1 MVVAAGAVVRGEI
14 PSHCVVAGVPARV
27 VRRWLP
33 ERGWVDV
40 RPEPVAGPP
49 GRATA
54 RPGPLM
60 NRAFVGV
67 VGPADATASLE
78 RTAEEVGRLV
88 AEAGAVLVCGGLGGV
103 MAAACRGAAAGG
115 GLTVG
120 ILPGDDRRSANPWVA
135 VPVATGLG
143 ELRNGLV
150 VRGSDVL
157 VAVGGGYG
165 TLSEVALALKIGRP
179 VVGLGTWGLVR
190 PDGTG
195 DRAVTVATDPASAVE
210 HAGGI
215 GPRRRRPA
223 APGRILPSRPIRR
236 SATTPGNSNEGE
248 VGRIDG
254 TVGSPEG
261 GELPDGGLGAPG
273 QPPPGPPVS
282 RSPVANWQDR
292 EVRPTAGTVRPRPR
306 RCGPP
311 PTGPTSGAQ
320 TPSATRTA
328 VSVNSRRRPGDGGR
342 ERLAT
347 RVDFRG
353 IFVAGVSL
361 LLLPACFLSYYSLQG
376 ATRSGVGVHAT
387 FTVLA
392 QAFGSWRVVIPYLAA
407 LCVVIGV
414 VNSLLPVAATGAV
427 TVFVTLRV
435 AVVAQLAV
443 WIVAAV
449 ERTPTA
455 PAGSAGGRGDLGG
468 LGGHRRRRRRRARL
482 AGLDGQA
489 DIHLSEAP
497 G

>member
-1 MVVAAGAVVRGEI
+1 M
-14 PSHCVVAGVPARV
+14 
-27 VRRWLP
+27 
-33 ERGWVDV
+33 
-40 RPEPVAGPP
+40 
-49 GRATA
+49 
-54 RPGPLM
+54 
-60 NRAFVGV
+60 
-67 VGPADATASLE
+67 
-78 RTAEEVGRLV
+78 
-88 AEAGAVLVCGGLGGV
+88 
-103 MAAACRGAAAGG
+103 
-115 GLTVG
+115 
-120 ILPGDDRRSANPWVA
+120 
-135 VPVATGLG
+135 
-143 ELRNGLV
+143 
-150 VRGSDVL
+150 
-157 VAVGGGYG
+157 
-165 TLSEVALALKIGRP
+165 
-179 VVGLGTWGLVR
+179 
-190 PDGTG
+190 
-195 DRAVTVATDPASAVE
+195 
-210 HAGGI
+210 
-215 GPRRRRPA
+215 
-223 APGRILPSRPIRR
+223 
-236 SATTPGNSNEGE
+236 
-248 VGRIDG
+248 GRIDG

-282 RSPVANWQDR
+282 RSPVANWQDSR
-292 EVRPTAGTVRPRPR
+292 GSTRGRHGSASASPVRTASYRADVWGTDAFRD
-306 RCGPP
+306 
-311 PTGPTSGAQ
+311 Q
-320 TPSATRTA
+320 DA

-455 PAGSAGGRGDLGG
+455 PAGAPAAAVTWVAWAAIAVAVVAVLGS
-468 LGGHRRRRRRRARL
+468 L
-482 AGLDGQA
+482 ASMA
-489 DIHLSEAP
+489 KRTYT
-497 G
+497 